1 MSNDY
6 PTFDEVWEQLK
17 AEDKTGVYERA
28 EALSFITTEA
38 LEYAYNNGYR
48 AAKEEIISEIARH
61 YSEHGELVPD
71 WLSIGNMKRNK

>member
-28 EALSFITTEA
+28 EALSFITTGA
-38 LEYAYNNGYR
+38 LEYA
-48 AAKEEIISEIARH
+48 
-61 YSEHGELVPD
+61 
-71 WLSIGNMKRNK
+71 